1 VIVRGVI
8 RGRYLAVTVLRV
20 CAIPAKSTSASSS
33 TTPLH
38 RPVPGYEKMQQ
49 QDALWSLICGSIAAL
64 ATRMTGLLVVCQ
76 IQLMIQANALYD
88 LTFIKLRS
96 AHRLVI

>member
-1 VIVRGVI
+1 MRYSCEVDVRLI
-8 RGRYLAVTVLRV
+8 LDNA
-20 CAIPAKSTSASSS
+20 TS
-33 TTPLH
+33 PPCP
-38 RPVPGYEKMQQ
+38 RYEKMQQ
-49 QDALWSLICGSIAAL
+49 QDALWSLIRGSIAAL